1 MHKPKKKKEKEKKK
15 KTKQRPLFNVL
26 QFQEFRKRNVRNFVF
41 VIFFSLHFISRYEA
55 CVCSNSSLSRSSSVS
70 LTLLLSLSLSSSVSA
85 AAAAAAVPRRRW
97 LLLLPGSYIGL
108 GPWPMFDCSRRCCCW
123 LRCRLSRSRCCSRNA
138 VAACPRHSYCIHL
151 SSCGISYCSSQKRR
165 ILRCKRVRQGGGVE
179 GERGGRGRGTV
190 RSPSQTWL
198 IKPATRE
205 SRNSETTTLQQDKWE
220 EGGRQGEEGPG
231 LASVGRGGRAHSG
244 SPAPPHL
251 VILFAWHISFAF
263 VLLLLCLLFS
273 CFVLFSFLF

>member
-1 MHKPKKKKEKEKKK
+1 MLNGRTVASVALYEIPWLKNCYPLSAHAHTHTHTDIERGRRMHKPKKKKEK

-70 LTLLLSLSLSSSVSA
+70 LTLLFSLSLSLAQSLLLLLLQSLGGVGYYSCLAPTLGLGHGQCLIAVDA
-85 AAAAAAVPRRRW
+85 AAAGCAAASVAVAV
-97 LLLLPGSYIGL
+97 
-108 GPWPMFDCSRRCCCW
+108 
-123 LRCRLSRSRCCSRNA
+123 A

-165 ILRCKRVRQGGGVE
+165 ILRCKRVRQGGGVGE
-179 GERGGRGRGTV
+179 ERGGGRGTV

-220 EGGRQGEEGPG
+220 EGGERE
-231 LASVGRGGRAHSG
+231 GGRTRPG
-244 SPAPPHL
+244 
-251 VILFAWHISFAF
+251 
-263 VLLLLCLLFS
+263 
-273 CFVLFSFLF
+273 